1 MKEIYQAPTLEAA
14 GMKLEELDTK
24 WDKNIREQ
32 SGHGERIEMN

>member
-24 WDKNIREQ
+24 WDKKHPGAIRAW
-32 SGHGERIEMN
+32 RKN